1 MPVSDYC
8 LSLEAEKDHLIANF
22 PHFNFEGTA
31 YHIDKAQANTIAPS
45 LKLNEFKDV
54 NVAGS
59 VNKRL
64 SVITLP

>member
-31 YHIDKAQANTIAPS
+31 YHIDKAQANII
-45 LKLNEFKDV
+45 
-54 NVAGS
+54 VAIG
-59 VNKRL
+59 L
-64 SVITLP
+64 S